1 MNQNKDIKSIKGDMH
16 GKTCLVTGANSGLG
30 KAVSIELARRGASI
44 IMACRKEYTEARDEI
59 RKLANSEKV
68 FIRLLDLASLASINQ
83 FCDDLKD
90 EDVQLDIIHLNAGM
104 AATSNEVSKDGFP
117 LFLQV
122 NYLANTLLIKRLL
135 SDGVIPVVSSSGL
148 GINQVVVPRII
159 FTSSSR
165 HRGSL
170 SINFSNFAALPAFSI
185 KDTFR
190 YYGLSKLYLMT
201 YAWELG
207 RRLQEDG
214 LPKVSVFAFCPG
226 PFRSH
231 IGEDIGFLGNL
242 VMSTRPTGP
251 VEASWPAV
259 YLACSEDLKG
269 KTLLY
274 YHKHELEL
282 PDARVFDSEIGNRL
296 WQETELLLEN
306 TSFR

>member
-44 IMACRKEYTEARDEI
+44 IMACRKEYFEARDEI
-59 RKLANSEKV
+59 RKQAHADKV
-68 FIRLLDLASLASINQ
+68 SLRLLDLANLASVNQ

-90 EDVQLDIIHLNAGM
+90 EGVQLDIIHLNAGM
-104 AATSNEVSKDGFP
+104 AATSNQVSKDGFP
-117 LFLQV
+117 LFWQV
-122 NYLANTLLIKRLL
+122 NYFSNTLLIKRMLA
-135 SDGVIPVVSSSGL
+135 DGVIPVVNSLGM
-148 GINQVVVPRII
+148 GINQSVVPRII

-170 SINFSNFAALPAFSI
+170 SIDFSNFAAFPNFSVL
-185 KDTFR
+185 DTFR

-201 YAWELG
+201 YAWQLG
-207 RRLQEDG
+207 RRLQENG
-214 LPKVSVFAFCPG
+214 LPRVSVFAFCPG
-226 PFRSH
+226 AFRSH
-231 IGEDIGFLGNL
+231 IGEDLGFVGNL

-306 TSFR
+306 TSA

>member
-44 IMACRKEYTEARDEI
+44 IMACRKEYIEARDEI
-59 RKLANSEKV
+59 RKQAHADKV
-68 FIRLLDLASLASINQ
+68 SLRLLDLADLASVNR
-83 FCDDLKD
+83 FCDGLRDD
-90 EDVQLDIIHLNAGM
+90 GIQLDVIHLNAGM
-104 AATSNEVSKDGFP
+104 AAVSQEMSIDGFP
-117 LFLQV
+117 LFWQV
-122 NYLANTLLIKRLL
+122 NYFSNTLLIKRMLA
-135 SDGVIPVVSSSGL
+135 DGVIPVVNSSGL
-148 GINQVVVPRII
+148 EINQVVVPRII

-170 SINFSNFAALPAFSI
+170 SINFSNFAVFPAFSI
-185 KDTFR
+185 KDTFK

-201 YAWELG
+201 YAWQLG
-207 RRLQEDG
+207 RRLQENG
-214 LPKVSVFAFCPG
+214 LPRVSVFAFCPG
-226 PFRSH
+226 AFRSH
-231 IGEDIGFLGNL
+231 IGEDLGFVGNL

-251 VEASWPAV
+251 VEASWPAL

-306 TSFR
+306 TSD